1 MKKCFRCSLCKMAPL
16 PTVLNSKYSDGCPS
30 SRLFHFHGYS
40 GSGKNIMALSLV
52 DGRIDV
58 DSDLADITFACTAC
72 GLCDV
77 SCKFIMEAERH
88 AVNMALREHLVDEGF
103 GLPAHRPAIDS
114 LLEQERASG
123 KPGGIP
129 SSQAADLGL
138 KSLPGEKAEVLLFA
152 GCPQGDD
159 PAAFEVT
166 RKLARLL
173 LHAGVDAGILDNADL
188 CCGLPAYWTGHRDV
202 FTKAAT
208 DMTDLLDSLDVRTIV
223 TTSGSCLGAMR
234 SKYPEY
240 ACAPKAKVLHASELL
255 ADLVKKGRL
264 RLPRPVERRVTY
276 HDPCYLGRQS
286 EPPVTWEGEHKVTH
300 GCMTYAD
307 PPRAI
312 NRGVGGV
319 FDEPRSVLRAIKG
332 LDFVE
337 MYRIREYS
345 YCCGGGGGVPQ
356 AYPELAGAAATHRLE
371 EAHDVGADCLVTACH
386 HCRANLS
393 EAQRSGGGQLPP
405 VLDIIDLVYEAA
417 DID

>member
-1 MKKCFRCSLCKMAPL
+1 
-16 PTVLNSKYSDGCPS
+16 
-30 SRLFHFHGYS
+30 
-40 GSGKNIMALSLV
+40 
-52 DGRIDV
+52 
-58 DSDLADITFACTAC
+58 
-72 GLCDV
+72 
-77 SCKFIMEAERH
+77 
-88 AVNMALREHLVDEGF
+88 
-103 GLPAHRPAIDS
+103 
-114 LLEQERASG
+114 
-123 KPGGIP
+123 
-129 SSQAADLGL
+129 
-138 KSLPGEKAEVLLFA
+138 
-152 GCPQGDD
+152 
-159 PAAFEVT
+159 
-166 RKLARLL
+166 
-173 LHAGVDAGILDNADL
+173 
-188 CCGLPAYWTGHRDV
+188 
-202 FTKAAT
+202 
-208 DMTDLLDSLDVRTIV
+208 
-223 TTSGSCLGAMR
+223 MR

-286 EPPVTWEGEHKVTH
+286 EPPLTWEGEHKVTH